1 MPEKPWQALDDE
13 TLQTY
18 FQALAESTPEPDP
31 ERLNRVR
38 RAYLLLARALRPE
51 SRAAWRPGRF
61 LAWSRVSWT
70 RWAVAAAMV
79 FLLLW
84 FTGAAT
90 VRAAQNALPG
100 SPLYPL
106 KRWQETWLLM
116 RAQDPQTRARLHQT
130 FARRRIQE
138 LRDLLAQGRAVPAEV
153 LLENLLLHVD
163 ALSALAQTQAA
174 PGTSPELLGEVATL
188 LPAAQEPYRT
198 ALLRAVNALLQ
209 GRRLVGILQR
219 RQADVWQVDQVQVR
233 LTPMTLIQGLPQPG
247 DVVEVVGDPVDDK
260 TWQARWVR
268 VVAHLGGASPVE
280 VTVVGELSRTDD
292 GRWRVGEFVF
302 EPQSPAVLQ
311 NLSEDTLVE
320 ARLRWDPRREGWIAV
335 SLRPKAV
342 LTGQVQEVEGRV
354 EALEGNRLRVNGQ
367 WWVITQ
373 ETTIEGRL
381 YVGAL
386 VELEAW
392 RDPQG
397 VWHVVEIEVEGQEEE
412 GEEEEES
419 RRGTLLAFV
428 SPTIDWV

>member
-1 MPEKPWQALDDE
+1 MSEKPWQALDDE

-31 ERLNRVR
+31 ERLDRVR
-38 RAYLLLARALRPE
+38 RAYLLLARALQPE
-51 SRAAWRPGRF
+51 PKAGWSLGRF
-61 LAWSRVSWT
+61 LRWPQAAWA
-70 RWAVAAAMV
+70 RWAVAAAM
-79 FLLLW
+79 FLLLLW
-84 FTGAAT
+84 VTGAAT

-116 RAQDPQTRARLHQT
+116 QARDPQTRARLHQT

-138 LRDLLAQGRAVPAEV
+138 LRDLLAQGRQVPSEV

-163 ALSALAQTQAA
+163 ALSALAQTQATS
-174 PGTSPELLGEVATL
+174 GTPPEFLGEVATL

-233 LTPMTLIQGLPQPG
+233 LTPTTLIQGLPQPG
-247 DVVEVVGDPVDDK
+247 DVVEVVGEPLDDK

-280 VTVVGELSRTDD
+280 VTVVGELSRTAD

-302 EPQSPAVLQ
+302 EPQSLALLQ
-311 NLSEDTLVE
+311 NLREDTLVE
-320 ARLRWDPRREGWIAV
+320 ARLRWDPKRDGWVAI
-335 SLRPKAV
+335 SLRPQPV
-342 LTGQVQEVEGRV
+342 LTGQMQEIEGRL
-354 EALEGNRLRVNGQ
+354 EALEENRLRVNGQ
-367 WWVITQ
+367 WWAITP
-373 ETTIEGRL
+373 ETTIEGQL
-381 YVGAL
+381 YPGAW

-397 VWHVVEIEVEGQEEE
+397 VWHVVEIEVEDEEEE
-412 GEEEEES
+412 GADEEEES
-419 RRGTLLAFV
+419 RHDPLRDCISLIRL
-428 SPTIDWV
+428 